1 MAGEVYEYVNGSQ
14 DGTIIGYDTSAPV
27 GFHGT
32 APTAQRSGS
41 AQAAV
46 ATTAATASSPYGF
59 AEAQA
64 NAIVTLLNEIRATL
78 VAKGLMKGS
87 A

>member
-1 MAGEVYEYVNGSQ
+1 MALYIDDLDSTSTDGYVLGKS
-14 DGTIIGYDTSAPV
+14 TTHLI
-27 GFHGT
+27 GFHGSS
-32 APTAQRSGS
+32 PTAQRSGS

-46 ATTAATASSPYGF
+46 VTTGATASSPYGYS
-59 AEAQA
+59 EAQA
-64 NAIVTLLNEIRATL
+64 NAIIALLNEIRATL